1 MPILYSSF
9 PSHASDEILNDE
21 MEDYSDCGMNAVLR
35 NKIAKG
41 TILLVRAIDNDFISY
56 SHDYKYG
63 FRSLTLAEV
72 KWSNVINADG
82 KECYA
87 TGLRHLSIM

>member
-1 MPILYSSF
+1 MERRIDCRHRTHMPILYSSF
-9 PSHASDEILNDE
+9 PSHASDEILNGE
-21 MEDYSDCGMNAVLR
+21 MEDYSGCGMNAVLR

-72 KWSNVINADG
+72 K
-82 KECYA
+82 
-87 TGLRHLSIM
+87 